1 MELVQ
6 KLSFSDRQS
15 FKVWLDQFVLQKG
28 FNYKVRNSETSEGI
42 VRRVSYVCAKSG
54 TYNPNVT
61 VEPIK
66 RHTTHLN
73 KQNALGN

>member
-1 MELVQ
+1 M
-6 KLSFSDRQS
+6 
-15 FKVWLDQFVLQKG
+15 DQFILQKG

-61 VEPIK
+61 VEPTK
-66 RHTTHLN
+66 RHTTTSQRTECPWKLN
-73 KQNALGN
+73 ATYPRLCSLLY